1 MAPGQLTQGEIRQ
14 QGDSLFQKG
23 WQDLESMQPEKNQPK
38 FSPSP
43 CLLSPPSG
51 VISHTCL
58 KLCVYKEVSLYSYRE
73 TVILN
78 SPGVCTRAY
87 NGWMTQASVRTYYK
101 WLKTPWKK
109 KYLGSNVSFRPSWEP
124 LSQQATNS
132 DPDWAGCVWFLK
144 IQEVWAFPWLKAAFS
159 GAATSRYAIH
169 LAVSKCSHFK
179 LAALTFSMLCLPSV
193 P

>member
-1 MAPGQLTQGEIRQ
+1 MSPVSTQWGH
-14 QGDSLFQKG
+14 
-23 WQDLESMQPEKNQPK
+23 
-38 FSPSP
+38 
-43 CLLSPPSG
+43 LSYL
-51 VISHTCL
+51 L